1 MQFFRLVKTDFL
13 LSASFRRVE
22 TAFLSSVLF
31 FRTNLLLVE
40 AVIKTKVKPFLWSNL
55 SPTIGNLFSGN
66 VFF

>member
-31 FRTNLLLVE
+31 FRANLLLVE
-40 AVIKTKVKPFLWSNL
+40 AVIKTKMKPFLWSNR
-55 SPTIGNLFSGN
+55 SPTIGNLFTGN